1 MKGGGSGVYA
11 ENDYYIVVQKT
22 STSNLYVR
30 VILNDEDA
38 GDQTGSGAAQDEDV
52 NGTLTASIQYQRAV
66 NNVVGPDPAFTIA
79 TGSTL

>member
-1 MKGGGSGVYA
+1 
-11 ENDYYIVVQKT
+11 
-22 STSNLYVR
+22 VR